1 MFAYCH
7 RIGARYFGVLAA
19 AGALA
24 SIAGC
29 MSAPEFP
36 RRVSVTEVIENVR
49 CELYDAVKENE
60 GRYPWIRDW
69 AAGFDLSF
77 VVDRDANASTDTTYI
92 VPVHL
97 GTFAIGLRA
106 NSRNKAKGTFA
117 VKFKITG
124 GLGNYEQIN
133 CPRVAAHP
141 RVLLNGEVGLRR
153 WLSEIVPQVENAR
166 ISKATGSKGS
176 GDIESLTYT
185 IEFGVTVDGS
195 LLPSWSLTYPDKSQ
209 FRPGFNLTAAEA
221 TTHKMIVAMLPRAR
235 PETLDWSTIL
245 AKRTDKSG
253 KEVTVIVG
261 RRVCQMGPNEEKDC
275 PSEPQP
281 GQMAKLAAKKLEA
294 SEKALEKV
302 EDERDRKQDQV
313 TRNLKDALPNIEV
326 PELRSM
332 KNKGQAFDNLRK
344 ESTRRGMPAATRTI
358 EDAKRQ
364 YDDIERQAQKDA
376 ARAQEGIRRAKREVE
391 EARRNNPELQAVQ
404 RAAESEAERETARR
418 LDFMIQ
424 QQVIRDAFRQ

>member
-1 MFAYCH
+1 LAYWH
-7 RIGARYFGVLAA
+7 RIDARSFGVLAA
-19 AGALA
+19 VGALVLV
-24 SIAGC
+24 AGC
-29 MSAPEFP
+29 MTAPEFP
-36 RRVSVTEVIENVR
+36 RRVSVTEVIENAR

-60 GRYPWIRDW
+60 GRYPWIKDW

-77 VVDRDANASTDTTYI
+77 VVDRDANASTDTSYV
-92 VPVHL
+92 VPINL

-106 NSRNKAKGTFA
+106 SSRNKAKSTFA

-124 GLGNYEQIN
+124 GLGNYAQIN
-133 CPRVAAHP
+133 CPRIANFP
-141 RVLLNGEVGLRR
+141 RVLLNGELGLRR
-153 WLSEIVPQVENAR
+153 WLNDVIPQVENAR
-166 ISKATGSKGS
+166 ISKTAGTKGS

-185 IEFGVTVDGS
+185 MEFGVTMDGS

-221 TTHKMIVAMLPRAR
+221 NTHKMIVAMTPRAR

-245 AKRTDKSG
+245 AKRTDKTG

-281 GQMAKLAAKKLEA
+281 GQMAKQAAKKLEA
-294 SEKALEKV
+294 SEKALEKI
-302 EDERDRKQDQV
+302 EDDRDRKQDQV
-313 TRNLKDALPNIEV
+313 TRSLREALPNIEV
-326 PELRSM
+326 PEMRSV
-332 KNKGQAFDNLRK
+332 KNKSQVFDTLKK

-364 YDDIERQAQKDA
+364 YDEIERQAQKDL
-376 ARAQEGIRRAKREVE
+376 ARAQESVRRARREVE
-391 EARRNNPELQAVQ
+391 EARRNNPEAVAAQ
-404 RAAESEAERETARR
+404 RAAEAEAERETARR